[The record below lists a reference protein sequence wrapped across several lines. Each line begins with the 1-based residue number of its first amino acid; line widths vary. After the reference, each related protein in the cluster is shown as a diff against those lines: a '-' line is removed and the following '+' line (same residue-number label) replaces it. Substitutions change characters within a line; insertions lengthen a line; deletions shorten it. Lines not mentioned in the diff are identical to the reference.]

1 MIDRLGQLLRQHEVL
16 YGVICRDVTLTEI
29 ELMAQAGYHIVWLD
43 LEHSSLPTSEAIRL
57 GRTITHLGMVPLVR
71 IPELSRTHV
80 QTLLDGG
87 VEIIALP
94 VVRDAAQASE
104 LVQLG
109 KYPPLGRRGISST
122 IPGTGFTIGADPKK
136 RLREVNDATHLMVL
150 FESDEAYE
158 VLDAIL
164 DVDGIDIVAMGPN
177 DWASGLG
184 LFGDEA
190 RGVSGTEDG
199 QSCQFRCKGGQ
210 NRRRRSLQ
218 PRAGESLFWPGSAS
232 VPPRWCRHR
241 HQTQCPDR
249 NYRPIPRH
257 EIIGDRVVIDGPR
270 PLPSQMSALT

>member
-1 MIDRLGQLLRQHEVL
+1 MIDRLGQLLRQHEML

-43 LEHSSLPTSEAIRL
+43 LEHSSLATSEAIRL

-122 IPGTGFTIGADPKK
+122 IPGTGFTIGADPEK

-150 FESDEAYE
+150 FESGEAYE
-158 VLDAIL
+158 ALDAIL

-190 RGVSGTEDG
+190 SAY
-199 QSCQFRCKGGQ
+199 
-210 NRRRRSLQ
+210 LA
-218 PRAGESLFWPGSAS
+218 PRM
-232 VPPRWCRHR
+232 
-241 HQTQCPDR
+241 
-249 NYRPIPRH
+249 
-257 EIIGDRVVIDGPR
+257 DRVV
-270 PLPSQMSALT
+270 SSAAKAGKTVAVGVSSPEQASHYFGLGARLFLLGGVDIAIKRKALIETIAPFQDTK